1 MMKKILFNNTFR
13 LLFLLL
19 IISGSGCYYDKKDLL
34 LLPPTCDTTMQ
45 ATYSSGVKPILS
57 SQCTSCHSGLNPAGY
72 IGLEEFITVKS
83 LAASGLIMHV
93 IKHDPG
99 YLAMPKNGGKLSDCD
114 INKIAKWIAAGE
126 PNN

>member
-1 MMKKILFNNTFR
+1 M
-13 LLFLLL
+13 
-19 IISGSGCYYDKKDLL
+19 
-34 LLPPTCDTTMQ
+34 LPPSCDTTMQ

-57 SQCTSCHSGLNPAGY
+57 SQCTSCHSGPNPAGY
-72 IGLEEFITVKS
+72 IGLEQFTTVKS

-99 YLAMPKNGGKLSDCD
+99 YLAMPKNGGKLNDCD